1 MLLPLGVKFVPE
13 EESEQDSEE
22 ESEFIQCQTERQF
35 TERTSLPID
44 INDMTP
50 LAQP

>member
-22 ESEFIQCQTERQF
+22 ESEFNQCQLLLLF
-35 TERTSLPID
+35 I
-44 INDMTP
+44 IY
-50 LAQP
+50 